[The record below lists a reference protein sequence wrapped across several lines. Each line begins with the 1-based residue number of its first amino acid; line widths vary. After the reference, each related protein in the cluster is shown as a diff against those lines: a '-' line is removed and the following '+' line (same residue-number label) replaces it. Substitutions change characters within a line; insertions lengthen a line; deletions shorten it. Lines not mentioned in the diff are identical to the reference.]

1 MFRARRLPPVVLF
14 ALIVVSAPAAFAQQV
29 KQYTIE
35 QFMNTVRLGGSSFSP
50 DEKSILFHSNKT
62 GIFNVYS
69 VPVAGGE
76 ATQLTHNAKESTFAV
91 SYFPNDARI
100 LYTYD
105 RGGNE
110 NSHL

>member
-1 MFRARRLPPVVLF
+1 MFRARRLSPIAVV
-14 ALIVVSAPAAFAQQV
+14 ALLVFSSYSAVAQQAV

-35 QFMNTVRLGGSSFSP
+35 QFMDTVRLGGSSFSA

-69 VPVAGGE
+69 VPVIGGA
-76 ATQLTHNAKESTFAV
+76 ATQLTNNAKESTFAV

-100 LYTYD
+100 LYNV
-105 RGGNE
+105 R
-110 NSHL
+110 SRR